1 MLVHTVFFWLRPDL
15 TPEQCAAFP
24 GELKRLAAIASVRQG
39 HVGVPAATGKRPVI
53 DASYDF
59 GLVTIFDGLAGHDD
73 YQADPV
79 HLDFLARCKTWWTR
93 VQIYD
98 TEV

>member
-15 TPEQCAAFP
+15 SAEQRAAFP
-24 GELKRLAAIASVRQG
+24 GELKRLAAVGSVRQG

-53 DASYDF
+53 DSSYDV
-59 GLVTIFDGLAGHDD
+59 GLITIFASIADHDA

-79 HLDFLARCKTWWTR
+79 HLDFLARCKTWWTK

>member
-1 MLVHTVFFWLRPDL
+1 MLIHSVYFWLRPDL
-15 TPEQCAAFP
+15 TPEQRAAFP

-39 HVGVPAATGKRPVI
+39 HVGVPGATGKRPVI
-53 DASYDF
+53 DSSYDH
-59 GLVTIFDGLAGHDD
+59 GLITIFDGIAGHDA
-73 YQADPV
+73 YQTDPV